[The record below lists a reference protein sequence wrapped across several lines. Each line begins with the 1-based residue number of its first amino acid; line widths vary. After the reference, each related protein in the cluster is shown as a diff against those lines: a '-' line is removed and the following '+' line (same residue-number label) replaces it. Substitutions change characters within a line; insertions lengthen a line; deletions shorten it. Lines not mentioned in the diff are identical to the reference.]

1 MRKKKKLILRLLA
14 FGIAFELVL
23 VAALLLD
30 IPRTSQALVEP
41 IEIGRV
47 GNDMRQSQN
56 ADGDE
61 STAVKEGALD
71 EEGLTGAGLD
81 DSMYVDPI
89 DPSQGSD
96 MALDETIAGPEP
108 YDFGSGSDPSF
119 EDMIDSYPAP
129 GSGSYDDTP
138 ADDGEGGIG
147 ADFDDYGDTA
157 GCDGDCDDYDVPPVD
172 EDPAIPTPIPFDD
185 VSPTEIPTQPAPTVV
200 SPTQAPT
207 ARPTIAPTSAPTQPA
222 PRPTAAPTRPAPQPT
237 PTKPPAQPTPTTPP
251 EQPPQPSVSGGLIA
265 VPAAEAPALDGNGG
279 DAAWASAPEWVIET
293 TGGANDSAAR
303 VSLRA
308 VYDSRRVYFLV
319 SWEDPSN
326 SWLRNPWEKQ
336 PDGSWKRLAGPDNQ
350 GNDENQYYE
359 DKLALL
365 WPVNESIPGFDTQG
379 CGTACHL
386 GEGDKP
392 LGSMHTN
399 NKNQLADLWNWKS
412 YRNIGQVDD
421 LYLNSDDSKDEYWAG
436 LHMDPNDGGG
446 YSSNIVEGGEIPAYM
461 LPAGGP
467 RDGSPG
473 FIYAPDKA
481 PFDDS
486 IFAAGDRLPSVIAE
500 PFLGDRGDISAGWV
514 YADGRWTLEFSRALV
529 TGSRYDVQFEDFN
542 KVYYFALATFD
553 NTQVRH
559 AAQAGATPFRFQK

>member
-23 VAALLLD
+23 GAALLLD
-30 IPRTSQALVEP
+30 IPRTSEALVEP
-41 IEIGRV
+41 IEIARV
-47 GNDMRQSQN
+47 GNDTRQSQN
-56 ADGDE
+56 AAADE
-61 STAVKEGALD
+61 STAVEEGALD
-71 EEGLTGAGLD
+71 EDGLTSAGLD
-81 DSMYVDPI
+81 DSMYIDPI
-89 DPSQGSD
+89 DPSQGTD
-96 MALDETIAGPEP
+96 LALDETIPGPEP
-108 YDFGSGSDPSF
+108 YDFGSGSDPSYG
-119 EDMIDSYPAP
+119 DLLDGYPAP
-129 GSGSYDDTP
+129 GGGSYDNITE
-138 ADDGEGGIG
+138 DDGEGSIG
-147 ADFDDYGDTA
+147 ADFDDYGDSA
-157 GCDGDCDDYDVPPVD
+157 GCDGDCDDYDIPPVD
-172 EDPAIPTPIPFDD
+172 EDPVIPTPVPFDD
-185 VSPTEIPTQPAPTVV
+185 ISPTEIPTQPAPTAV

-207 ARPTIAPTSAPTQPA
+207 ARPTAKPTTAPTAAPTAAPTQPA
-222 PRPTAAPTRPAPQPT
+222 PRPTATHTQPAP
-237 PTKPPAQPTPTTPP
+237 QPTPTTPP

-265 VPAAEAPALDGNGG
+265 VPAAEAPVVDGQGN
-279 DAAWASAPEWVIET
+279 DAAWASAPELVIET

-308 VYDSRRVYFLV
+308 VYDSRRVYFMV
-319 SWEDPSN
+319 TWEDPSN
-326 SWLRNPWEKQ
+326 SWLRTPWEKQ
-336 PDGSWKRLAGPDNQ
+336 PDGSWKRLTSSDNH

-365 WPVNESIPGFDTQG
+365 WPVNDSIPGFETQG

-392 LGSMHTN
+392 IGSMHTN
-399 NKNQLADLWNWKS
+399 KKNQLADLWNWKS

-421 LYLNSDDSKDEYWAG
+421 LYLNSSDANDDYWAG
-436 LHMDPNDGGG
+436 LQSDPNDGGG
-446 YSSNIVEGGEIPAYM
+446 YSSNTAEGNELPAYM

-486 IFAAGDRLPSVIAE
+486 IFAPGDRLPSVIAE
-500 PFLGDRGDISAGWV
+500 PFLGDRGDITAGWV

-529 TGSRYDVQFEDFN
+529 TESRYDVQFDDFS

-553 NTQVRH
+553 NTQIRH
-559 AAQAGATPFRFQK
+559 ATQAGATPFRFKK